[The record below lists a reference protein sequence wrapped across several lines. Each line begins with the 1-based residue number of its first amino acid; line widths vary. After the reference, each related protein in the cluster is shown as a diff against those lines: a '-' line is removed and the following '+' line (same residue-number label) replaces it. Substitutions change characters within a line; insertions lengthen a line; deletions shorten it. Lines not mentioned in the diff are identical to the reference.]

1 MISRRKLLALPI
13 ALIASCN
20 RSENTLRLPG
30 LPRPK
35 FWLGQQVCHQW
46 KSDDI
51 YDPKCGTTYRDYGFV
66 VGMVFEPPDYRDGG
80 WVYWV
85 KWINLESPAS
95 VALPFVDSVRE
106 KQLIC

>member
-1 MISRRKLLALPI
+1 
-13 ALIASCN
+13 
-20 RSENTLRLPG
+20 
-30 LPRPK
+30 
-35 FWLGQQVCHQW
+35 
-46 KSDDI
+46 
-51 YDPKCGTTYRDYGFV
+51 
-66 VGMVFEPPDYRDGG
+66 MVFEPPDYRDGG